1 MNILIMLMI
10 SASLSA
16 NQNVTAQKST
26 NWDAIDVPARD
37 TLSLIA
43 NDNYKEALESID
55 KIDKSN
61 LSVPIADCLRAALYY
76 RITEEY
82 RTRDFEVDFDNSI
95 KKAVEALSKEDKDKE
110 KGDKYKAKRLQFL
123 GSAYGYRGMYRVFSG
138 LWGSAFLDG
147 KRGHDALSD
156 SFDLDNDLVDNKAG
170 IGTYLY
176 WRSAKSGF
184 VKYLFL
190 WGDRKQEG
198 IDDLNLVIENGKI
211 VKLWALGGL
220 LRIYIEE
227 KKGTLSLE
235 LIDKILTLAPK
246 DTGTMRRKAF
256 VLEKKGQKQEA
267 IKVYEQILSLV
278 KAKDNIK
285 LNDKV
290 LNTAN
295 VQIDTIYNILRLN
308 KEIKGDVNKSEYKAE
323 VEKLKKRVTPSHA
336 DIENYIEEIQNF

>member
-10 SASLSA
+10 SASLYA
-16 NQNVTAQKST
+16 
-26 NWDAIDVPARD
+26 NWDEIDTPARD

-43 NDNYKEALESID
+43 NDNYKEALESLD
-55 KIDKSN
+55 KIEKANFTIPVS
-61 LSVPIADCLRAALYY
+61 DCLRAALYY

-82 RTRDFEVDFDNSI
+82 RTRDFEEDFNNSI
-95 KKAVEALSKEDKDKE
+95 KKAVDVLSQEDKDKE

-156 SFDLDNDLVDNKAG
+156 SFDLDNALVDNKAG

-198 IDDLNLVIENGKI
+198 IDDLNLVVENGKI

-278 KAKDNIK
+278 KANDNIK
-285 LNDKV
+285 LKDKV

-308 KEIKGDVNKSEYKAE
+308 KEIKGNLDTSDYKAE
-323 VEKLKKRVTPSHA
+323 VEKLKKRITPSHA
-336 DIENYIEEIQNF
+336 DIKKYLEEIQRF